1 MGHIHSSV
9 LEKACCEV
17 YSEAWKCNR
26 WLRVALSASGYFF
39 TCTHSFHV
47 MKRSWAMK
55 EMSKSYRS
63 VSSLH
68 NVTHV
73 KQGEMSPLMYITIYW
88 FVSVRMCVIRSFA
101 PSQAYANWVKK
112 NGEEATL
119 PALGMTNHQLF
130 FVGFAQVWISHVLS
144 SDFIILSYNTLI
156 LYYIYEYYSISH
168 PLLTCFETSENSWN
182 NNFPSTN
189 MQISYISPTL
199 LKASVCVVEVSS
211 FVTLA

>member
-1 MGHIHSSV
+1 
-9 LEKACCEV
+9 
-17 YSEAWKCNR
+17 
-26 WLRVALSASGYFF
+26 
-39 TCTHSFHV
+39 
-47 MKRSWAMK
+47 
-55 EMSKSYRS
+55 
-63 VSSLH
+63 
-68 NVTHV
+68 
-73 KQGEMSPLMYITIYW
+73 
-88 FVSVRMCVIRSFA
+88 MCVIRSFA

-199 LKASVCVVEVSS
+199 LKAGVCVVEVSS